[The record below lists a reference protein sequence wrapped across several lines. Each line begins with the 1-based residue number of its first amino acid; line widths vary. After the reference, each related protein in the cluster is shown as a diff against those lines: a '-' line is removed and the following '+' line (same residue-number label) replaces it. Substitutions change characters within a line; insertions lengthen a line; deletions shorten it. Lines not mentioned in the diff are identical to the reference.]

1 MAERVSYALQ
11 EAIVQ
16 ACGTVFYYKRPL
28 KELLVRA
35 GVPRPLAD
43 KYDELSK
50 FVMTREILAELDG
63 LGDPG
68 VRVQRQIARELAAM
82 RTVADPDNQEA
93 GLKALDDLRDVAK
106 EEGLLADADAE
117 EKARVKQHRQSAEE
131 NRLVAEARKRG
142 LSELR
147 VEFMTMATQSH
158 EAQQR
163 GYDLEDL
170 LGRLFKLHD
179 IQYQPPYRK
188 GTVEQTDGFF
198 TFNSFQYLVESRW
211 REKPPNLNDLTG
223 FSGKVRRK
231 IDSTRG
237 LFVSVAGFRKEV
249 LDEASDLTNLVLM
262 DGTDL
267 ALIFEGRISLIEAL
281 QLKLDEAAQQGILFY
296 PLAQH
301 GS

>member
-1 MAERVSYALQ
+1 VTERVSYALQ

-28 KELLVRA
+28 KDLLTRA
-35 GVPRPLAD
+35 GVPRALAE
-43 KYDELSK
+43 KYEEGSK
-50 FVMTREILAELDG
+50 FIITREILAELDRR
-63 LGDPG
+63 GDAG
-68 VRVQRQIARELAAM
+68 VQVQRQIARELAAM
-82 RTVADPDNQEA
+82 RTVSDPDNQEA
-93 GLKALDDLRDVAK
+93 GLKALADLRIVAK
-106 EEGLLADADAE
+106 EEGLLADPDAT
-117 EKARVKQHRQSAEE
+117 EKARVKQHRQTAQEK
-131 NRLVAEARKRG
+131 RRVVEARERG

-147 VEFMTMATQSH
+147 VEFMTMATRSDQ
-158 EAQQR
+158 AQQR
-163 GYDLEDL
+163 GYDLEEL

-179 IQYQPPYRK
+179 IPYQPPFRK
-188 GTVEQTDGFF
+188 STVEQTDGFF

-211 REKPPNLNDLTG
+211 REKPPNLSDLTA

-237 LFVSVAGFRKEV
+237 LFVSVAGFRTEV
-249 LDEASDLTNLVLM
+249 LEEASDLTNLVLM

-281 QLKLDEAAQQGILFY
+281 QIKLDNAAQKGILFY